1 MPTTGGKKRFPGFQH
16 FFFFLL
22 KECFPRIPGSWTR
35 ASEQRLFYPSLGGG
49 GDRSFEISWKSNGAS
64 KTVEGRSIPFR
75 CNNWYR
81 YRRNS
86 INFPLIPH
94 LVQSL
99 VKTTLLSI
107 SFASSLKIF
116 AEPTVYPIIF
126 QQRGRTSP
134 RLHSFPDNF
143 RSWTRI
149 EGRGAKFIGCQ
160 RSFS

>member
-16 FFFFLL
+16 FFFSTKRMLPSDTREL
-22 KECFPRIPGSWTR
+22 DSCF
-35 ASEQRLFYPSLGGG
+35 EQRLFYPSLGGG

-86 INFPLIPH
+86 INFPLIPR
-94 LVQSL
+94 LIQSL